1 MDASR
6 GIAPTQHVK
15 FTVLWPL
22 IATPTSIAIQILVQ
36 LRNRTVE
43 RVHRQMDACPAFVT
57 IPYQRVQQKKTMMPY
72 ARLPVNV
79 FRVIVNHFQPI
90 VAVVQVVVTR
100 VTIKVVVTLKLGV
113 IMTQG

>member
-1 MDASR
+1 MR
-6 GIAPTQHVK
+6 TYVQLHQVEVI
-15 FTVLWPL
+15 VLWPL
-22 IATPTSIAIQILVQ
+22 IATPTNIAIIPQILVR

-43 RVHRQMDACPAFVT
+43 RVHRQMDACPAYVT

-79 FRVIVNHFQPI
+79 FRAIANHFQP
-90 VAVVQVVVTR
+90 VVVVVQGVVTR
-100 VTIKVVVTLKLGV
+100 VPIKVVVTLKLGV